1 VNAGRLRDFI
11 KVQERVES
19 QDEYGEVVNTWTD
32 LFADY
37 AEVIRLSGR
46 EFFSQ
51 ARVAADV
58 DTRVT
63 IRYRAGIKAKQRI
76 MFEGTT
82 FDIQSVMPDQKRTQV
97 EIYCKEVN

>member
-1 VNAGRLRDFI
+1 MNAGRLRDFI
-11 KVQERVES
+11 KVQQRSES
-19 QDEYGEVVNTWTD
+19 QDEYGQPVDTWTD

-37 AEVIRLSGR
+37 AEVIRLGGR
-46 EFFSQ
+46 EVFSQ

-63 IRYRAGIKAKQRI
+63 IRWRTGLKAKQRI

-82 FDIQSVMPDQKRTQV
+82 FDIQSVLPDQKRTLV

>member
-1 VNAGRLRDFI
+1 MNAGRLRDFI
-11 KVQERVES
+11 KVQQRSET
-19 QDEYGEVVNTWTD
+19 QDEYGQPVDTWTD

-37 AEVIRLSGR
+37 AEVIRLGGR

-82 FDIQSVMPDQKRTQV
+82 FDIQSVLPDQKRTQV